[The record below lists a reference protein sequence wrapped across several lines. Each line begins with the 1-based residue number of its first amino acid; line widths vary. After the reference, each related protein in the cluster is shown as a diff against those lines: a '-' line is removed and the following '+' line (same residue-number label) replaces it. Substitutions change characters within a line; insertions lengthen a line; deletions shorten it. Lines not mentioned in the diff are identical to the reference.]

1 VTESESNLVIHARR
15 ELERIGEET
24 YAVDWYLSVVR
35 AFAAFGHSGGSAM
48 VTICVLERLL
58 RYQPL
63 SALTDDP
70 DEWIDRS
77 EISGTPWWQNARD
90 SRAMS
95 HDGGKTY
102 WLVDSDDTTLVHHS
116 EPVASTTGH

>member
-1 VTESESNLVIHARR
+1 MTEPESNLVTHARR
-15 ELERIGEET
+15 ELERIGEEL
-24 YAVDWYLSVVR
+24 YAVDWFLSVIR

-48 VTICVLERLL
+48 VTIPVLERLL

-63 SALTDDP
+63 SSLTDDP

-77 EISGTPWWQNARD
+77 EIMDEPWWQNVRD
-90 SRAMS
+90 PLAMS

-102 WLVDSDDTTLVHHS
+102 WLVDSDDTTLMHHS
-116 EPVASTTGH
+116 EPVISPGR